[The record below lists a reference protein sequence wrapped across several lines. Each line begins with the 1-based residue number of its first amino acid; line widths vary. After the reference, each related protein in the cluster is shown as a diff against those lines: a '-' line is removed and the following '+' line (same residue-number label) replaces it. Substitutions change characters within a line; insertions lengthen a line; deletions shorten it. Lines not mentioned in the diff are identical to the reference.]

1 MLVDCVLDLFLLLLD
16 LWLDLVVV
24 SVYFESDS
32 FVVLV
37 VLGVV
42 LVLLVVVV
50 ASVVEITLGAVDG
63 LVLDVVVPLDPDI
76 GADVEMTLEDPD
88 IGVDLDSGTV
98 EITPD
103 EDSGTVEI
111 TPDVD
116 SGTVLM

>member
-1 MLVDCVLDLFLLLLD
+1 MLVDCVVDLFLLLLD
-16 LWLDLVVV
+16 LWLDLVEV

-42 LVLLVVVV
+42 LVLP

-63 LVLDVVVPLDPDI
+63 LVLDVVIPPLYPDI
-76 GADVEMTLEDPD
+76 GADVEMSLEDPD